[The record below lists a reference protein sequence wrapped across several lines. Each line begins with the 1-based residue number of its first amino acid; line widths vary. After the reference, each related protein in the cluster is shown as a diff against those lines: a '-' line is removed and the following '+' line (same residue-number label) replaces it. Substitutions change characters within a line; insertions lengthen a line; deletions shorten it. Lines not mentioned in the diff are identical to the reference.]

1 MRWPPWSSDAGNED
15 SNKKQQIA
23 WADTLNATNWS
34 NYANPETVVPTV
46 LLTATILL
54 SVRVYRLYLRRIP
67 DATHVQPAFFRKRS
81 LFGTV
86 TRVGDGDNFHLFH
99 TPGGRL
105 AGWGWLRKVPEKAAD
120 LRKHTIAV
128 RIAGVDAP
136 EAAHFGKTAQPYSG
150 EALAWLRSYILGR
163 RVRVHIYK
171 RDQYD
176 RLVATVYVRN
186 GLFRR
191 DVGREMLKAGLA
203 TVYEAKSGA
212 EFGNKEDNYRSI
224 EAWAKSKKKGM
235 WAGSQKDY
243 ESPRDYKTRTGG
255 TEEPKAKQKKP
266 VVKSIL
272 SSIFGS
278 GK

>member
-1 MRWPPWSSDAGNED
+1 MRWPPWSSDAEKED
-15 SNKKQQIA
+15 SNKKQLVA
-23 WADTLNATNWS
+23 WTDSLNATNWS
-34 NYANPETVVPTV
+34 QYAIPETVVPTV
-46 LLTATILL
+46 LLTGTILL
-54 SVRVYRLYLRRIP
+54 SARVYRLYLRRIP
-67 DATHVQPAFFRKRS
+67 DATHVQPGFFRKRS

-136 EAAHFGKTAQPYSG
+136 EAAHFGKTAQPYSA

-163 RVRVHIYK
+163 RVRAHVYK

-176 RLVATVYVRN
+176 RIVATVYVRN

-191 DVGREMLKAGLA
+191 DVGREMLRAGLA

-212 EFGNKEDNYRSI
+212 EFGNKEDKYRSM

-235 WAGSQKDY
+235 WAGSQKDF

-255 TEEPKAKQKKP
+255 TDEPKAKQKKP
-266 VVKSIL
+266 VVKGIL